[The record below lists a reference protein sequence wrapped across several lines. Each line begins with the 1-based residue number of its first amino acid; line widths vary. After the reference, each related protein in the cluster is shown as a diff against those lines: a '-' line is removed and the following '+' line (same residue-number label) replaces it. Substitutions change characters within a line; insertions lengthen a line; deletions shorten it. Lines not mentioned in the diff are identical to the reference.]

1 MFLGHGLGVRHIQAC
16 WLFAAMVFGYFLRVN
31 MSIAVVAM
39 TKSSENPNIEKYDWD
54 SSTRSTILSSFFWG
68 YVLAQFPAAMGAQ
81 RFGAKNVLTLST
93 IVCSILTAAIPWA
106 ASVGDWTATCIIRVL
121 VGFFQGSVYPCV
133 HNLLAKWVPRTERGF
148 LSSVTYSGAQLGT
161 VIMLAVS
168 GPIVT
173 SYIGWPSLF
182 YISGGVAFIWAIAY
196 LIFGAETPD
205 HSNIISTSERDYVK
219 KLTGNSMI
227 TTLKTP
233 WKDMF
238 TSRPFIA
245 LIFAH
250 SGFTWGFYT
259 LLTEMPTYMDGVLD
273 MHMGSNGLLSALPY
287 FVMWILCLIVSPVAD
302 FLINRG
308 YMTATT
314 SRKLFN
320 TIGQWVPMLCLI
332 GLGYMDKNNV
342 EFAIALLTLAV
353 GVNSASYVGYLV
365 NHMDLSP
372 NFAGTM
378 MGITNGISNLL
389 SIFAPLVVGGIVE
402 NEADSSE
409 WRTVFFITAGFY
421 FVCNLMFIILGSAEV
436 QPWNHAQIND
446 SALKINSNQNKQND
460 P

>member
-1 MFLGHGLGVRHIQAC
+1 
-16 WLFAAMVFGYFLRVN
+16 
-31 MSIAVVAM
+31 
-39 TKSSENPNIEKYDWD
+39 
-54 SSTRSTILSSFFWG
+54 
-68 YVLAQFPAAMGAQ
+68 
-81 RFGAKNVLTLST
+81 
-93 IVCSILTAAIPWA
+93 
-106 ASVGDWTATCIIRVL
+106 
-121 VGFFQGSVYPCV
+121 
-133 HNLLAKWVPRTERGF
+133 
-148 LSSVTYSGAQLGT
+148 
-161 VIMLAVS
+161 
-168 GPIVT
+168 
-173 SYIGWPSLF
+173 
-182 YISGGVAFIWAIAY
+182 
-196 LIFGAETPD
+196 
-205 HSNIISTSERDYVK
+205 
-219 KLTGNSMI
+219 
-227 TTLKTP
+227 
-233 WKDMF
+233 MF

-402 NEADSSE
+402 NEVS
-409 WRTVFFITAGFY
+409 VFHKNQY
-421 FVCNLMFIILGSAEV
+421 FWVVWCLE
-436 QPWNHAQIND
+436 H
-446 SALKINSNQNKQND
+446 
-460 P
+460 